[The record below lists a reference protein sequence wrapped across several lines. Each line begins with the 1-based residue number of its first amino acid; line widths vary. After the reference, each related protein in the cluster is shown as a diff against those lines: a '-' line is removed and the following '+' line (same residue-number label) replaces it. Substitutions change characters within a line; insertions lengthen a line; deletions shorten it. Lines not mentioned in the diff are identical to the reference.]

1 MSENRRHASDSRI
14 EPDTPGSINIIDA
27 GLRADIRRLGRQL
40 GATLAQ
46 QHGEG
51 LLDTVERIR
60 TLSRRLPI
68 ERAEVSRELAD
79 LLHRMELGFA
89 VQVVR
94 AFTVYFHLANI
105 IEQVHRVED
114 LRVEGHTPERGI
126 EDCLVTLVESGIAP
140 GEIASLIN
148 RAMLK
153 PVFTAHPTEATRR
166 TILEKLTEIA
176 QVTALRSDPRASVSD
191 RSRIDRRVAE
201 LIEAIWQTDEIRD
214 ERPDPIDEARFV
226 RHYLD
231 KTVREAIPVLLD
243 DLASAVRSIGSEFDV
258 DHSPIR
264 FGSWVGGD
272 RDGNPNV
279 TPAMTRTVLDQQRTA
294 ALDILITETATL
306 AAELSVSSDVAG
318 ASGDLIDF
326 IETSREAYRDSL
338 GNTTDMEPYRQA
350 LTIIRTRLTE
360 TLHSG
365 PRAYGGPEELQDDFA
380 LLGSSLCENRGMR
393 MARGR
398 LARIRGLVATIGFHL
413 ATLDIREH
421 TDQHHQAIAIL
432 TRCLGIEYTDLDRA
446 ERTEFLAGELSG
458 SRPMA
463 PPNDYSDN
471 RTLKLFRLLRE
482 VLYEHGDQVVESY
495 IISMTRGIDDI
506 LAPVLLAREVGLV
519 DPARNVAR
527 LGFVPLF
534 ETIEDLR
541 SIGPILGDLFQVPG
555 YRRLLELRG
564 DTQEV
569 MVGYSDS
576 NKDGGIT
583 TSQWEIHKALLT
595 IRNLSRRTG
604 IRIEV
609 FHGRGGSIGRGGGP
623 THAAILSQPYGTL
636 DGVIKIT
643 EQGEVIADKYAL
655 AGLATQNLEL
665 ALSALVEAS
674 LARLTPDH
682 AIKDVQRWHKLMD
695 VMSSA
700 SYEAYRNLV
709 ENPSMAEYFTTST
722 PVEELSLL
730 NIGSRPSKRSPEEI
744 DLSNLRAIPWVF
756 GWTQSRQIV
765 PGWYGVGTGFKAV
778 LAAGDGEE
786 LRRMYREWPFFRTF
800 VSNVEMTLAKTDLSI
815 ARHYVDHLVPARC
828 RGLLDMIADEYSR
841 TLATLRQVTRTD
853 LLADRPLLRRT
864 IAVRDAYL
872 DPLNV
877 LQVELLQ
884 RSRSGDPET
893 HQRGLLLTMSGI
905 AAGMR
910 NTG

>member
-1 MSENRRHASDSRI
+1 MRDSQILR
-14 EPDTPGSINIIDA
+14 DTPKTDPMDAIDA

-40 GATLAQ
+40 GNTLVR
-46 QHGEG
+46 QHGDE
-51 LLDTVERIR
+51 LLEAVERIR
-60 TLSRRLPI
+60 TLSRRLRG
-68 ERAEVSRELAD
+68 EQAEVSHELAG
-79 LLHRMELGFA
+79 LLRRMDAGFA

-94 AFTVYFHLANI
+94 AFTVYFHLANV

-114 LRVEGHTPERGI
+114 LNVEGHAGERGI
-126 EDCLVTLVESGIAP
+126 EDCLVTLVHAGISPDETVA
-140 GEIASLIN
+140 LIN
-148 RAMLK
+148 RTILK

-176 QVTALRSDPRASVSD
+176 TATASRSNPRISASD

-201 LIEAIWQTDEIRD
+201 LLEAIWQTDEIRG

-226 RHYLD
+226 RHYLET
-231 KTVREAIPVLLD
+231 TVREAIPGLLD
-243 DLASAVRSIGSEFDV
+243 DIAAAVRSIGGEPEA
-258 DHSPIR
+258 DHSAIR

-294 ALDILITETATL
+294 ALEILIAEVNRL
-306 AAELSVSSDVAG
+306 AAELSISTDVAG
-318 ASGDLIDF
+318 ASDALSDF
-326 IETSREAYRDSL
+326 IDRHGGGHPDFLSNTRDQ
-338 GNTTDMEPYRQA
+338 EPYRQA
-350 LTIIRTRLTE
+350 LIIIRTRLMATRDAR
-360 TLHSG
+360 S
-365 PRAYGGPEELQDDFA
+365 RAYTCPKELLADLA
-380 LLGSSLCENRGMR
+380 LLDASLRENRALR
-393 MARGR
+393 IARGR

-413 ATLDIREH
+413 AALDIREH
-421 TDQHHQAIAIL
+421 TDRHHQAVAIL
-432 TRCLGIEYTDLDRA
+432 TRCLDVDYSNLDRTDRA
-446 ERTEFLAGELSG
+446 RFLVGELSG
-458 SRPMA
+458 SRPVA
-463 PPNDYSDN
+463 PPGDHSRNQ
-471 RTLKLFRLLRE
+471 TLELFRVLRDLLDG
-482 VLYEHGDQVVESY
+482 HGDQVVESY
-495 IISMTRGIDDI
+495 IISMTRGLDDI

-519 DPARNVAR
+519 DPARDVAR

-541 SIGPILGDLFQVPG
+541 SIGPILEDLFRVPG
-555 YRRLLELRG
+555 YRRLLALRG

-595 IRNLSRRTG
+595 IRDLSLRTG

-636 DGVIKIT
+636 DGVIKLT

-655 AGLATQNLEL
+655 AGLAAQNLEL

-674 LARLTPDH
+674 LARRTPEH
-682 AIKDVQRWHKLMD
+682 AVEDVQRWYRVMD
-695 VMSSA
+695 LMSSA
-700 SYEAYRNLV
+700 SFGAYRSFV
-709 ENPSMAEYFTTST
+709 EQPGMVEYFTTST

-730 NIGSRPSKRSPEEI
+730 NIGSRPAKRTGKRI
-744 DLSNLRAIPWVF
+744 DLANLRAIPWVF

-765 PGWYGVGTGFKAV
+765 PGWYGVGSGLEAV
-778 LAAGDGEE
+778 FTAGDGDE
-786 LRRMYREWPFFRTF
+786 LARMYREWPFFRTF

-815 ARHYVDHLVPARC
+815 ARHYVHNLVAARH
-828 RGLLDMIADEYSR
+828 RGLFDVIAAEHSR
-841 TLATLRQVTRTD
+841 TIDNLRRVTRTD

-884 RSRSGDPET
+884 RSRSGDPDK
-893 HQRGLLLTMSGI
+893 HRRGLMLTMSGI